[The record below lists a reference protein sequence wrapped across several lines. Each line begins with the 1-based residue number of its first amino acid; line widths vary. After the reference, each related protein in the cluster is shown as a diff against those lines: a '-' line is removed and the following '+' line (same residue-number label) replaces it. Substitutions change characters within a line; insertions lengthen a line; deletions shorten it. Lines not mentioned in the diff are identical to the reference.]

1 MNIMTFHNETQC
13 ETLERGD
20 VGLRVAG
27 GQFGCSRVQ
36 WFVPLSR
43 RMCSRRRQSRMSLLK
58 GFARRSGV
66 SLLKGFARR
75 NGVSLLKGFA
85 RREARSVQRVGEK

>member
-43 RMCSRRRQSRMSLLK
+43 IMCRRRRQSRMSLLK
-58 GFARRSGV
+58 GFARRGAMCSAQ
-66 SLLKGFARR
+66 GF
-75 NGVSLLKGFA
+75 
-85 RREARSVQRVGEK
+85 REEGGEVCAKDR